1 MAFNIM
7 TFGVLG
13 VDADAL
19 TAGNQQLNGDVGTNE
34 LTAANLINSN
44 GIPFQQLL
52 LFVGAANNGDLNI
65 NDGETAFNLSD
76 MGAGGAVVS
85 LGATN
90 NNDPVSIRANGLTNA
105 NTVGDLTANVYYDN
119 VRGFGL
125 ANVRDKTAASSWLS
139 SGDSL
144 TFLTMAINGVNQFIA
159 SASFVVNVNG
169 GGSEH
174 VIIDFD
180 GNVVRQDGTNTTVD
194 GIDLG
199 LIANG
204 TTVSLNFAARTIT
217 IGATIRAMTDA
228 ELSLFQQAGLNQV
241 TIGSLNTSTQGFA
254 IQNLSILATD
264 TPVSGV
270 VVQAPATGGETHG
283 TPNDDILIGSA
294 AADVLNAGAGNDV
307 VYAGDG
313 NDIINAGDGSDRV
326 DGGDGNDI
334 VQTQTGAGSD
344 IIDGGSGFD
353 RAIVTATG
361 AGDTYVIAPYT
372 LGGVIYAGINAQST
386 AGIDVSTTNVEEIVL
401 HAGAGADTILIQ
413 GDLSTAGVAQ
423 STVIV
428 YGGVGDDV
436 IDASGL
442 VGSPPVEAELYG
454 EGGND
459 TITGGGN
466 NDIIDGGAGVDQL
479 RGNDG
484 DDILIAGG
492 NTNVAQAGEIYDGG
506 NGVDTLRIGVGAVL
520 PNGFHQVGFFNA
532 TQVLSIER
540 LEFGDTALGDN
551 QVVFTTAQMG
561 GGIANDATIVGSS
574 NRDTLLFLALGSGAY
589 SLAGTSYTFE
599 NWTTNGGEYSRND
612 HIVLVGAIAGA
623 AYTFVGSD
631 RADVLQGN
639 TASDNLQGGL
649 GDDVLVGLAGVDSYN
664 GGAGNDAIHIG
675 SNIPGYTE
683 NYSLETFDGGADTDI
698 LYVVGQYVDLTNSNI
713 VLSNFEGIG
722 ISGALTYT
730 AGPPVV
736 QGPPLLGGNVVI
748 DRDILLQ
755 LPTALLVSGS
765 GSTLTSTGAYLTQ
778 EDILTV
784 IVEPGDAIDMSTWT
798 FMLWDEAEDYVDV
811 IGSTANDTIIGSS
824 KADGLNGMAGD
835 DAIYGGD
842 GDDGITGGDGNDNL
856 DGGAGHDLLQGGAG
870 IDTLYG
876 GVGDDALAGF
886 DGTDTLYGGDGND
899 SLFGYRGAGA
909 VLQSTVS
916 EFIYGGAGDDFMRG
930 GIGNDVLD
938 GGDGTDRVS
947 YFGIGDVGAT
957 VGVTINLSNPMAQ
970 DTGGAGWDTLISIEN
985 VSGSEFSDTLFG
997 SGADEFLHGGGGND
1011 TINGGGGNDVLYGGV
1026 FNGLGNDILDGG
1038 DGIDTVDFNLF
1049 DPRTEG
1055 VFVDLAAGTGGT
1067 ISGGETDTLISI
1079 ESVIGTAFSDSI
1091 VGSITANMLSGGG
1104 GSDTLEG
1111 SAGDDTF
1118 VFNASEANGDIIVDF
1133 AGNGASVG
1141 DSIEFHGYGTAAEG
1155 ATFVQLD
1162 ATHWQIN
1169 SADGL
1174 IHDVITLANGAT
1186 VDASDYI
1193 FGP

>member
-105 NTVGDLTANVYYDN
+105 NTVGNLTANVYYDN
-119 VRGFGL
+119 TRGFGL
-125 ANVRDKTAASSWLS
+125 ANVRDKTAASSWLN

-144 TFLTMAINGVNQFIA
+144 TFSTMAINGVNQFIA
-159 SASFVVNVNG
+159 SVSFVVNVNG

-204 TTVSLNFAARTIT
+204 TTVSLNFAAHTIA
-217 IGATIRAMTDA
+217 IGATTRAMTDA

-254 IQNLSILATD
+254 IKNLSILATD

-313 NDIINAGDGSDRV
+313 NDIINAGDGNDRV

-344 IIDGGSGFD
+344 IIDGGSGLD
-353 RAIVTATG
+353 QAIVTTTG

-372 LGGVIYAGINAQST
+372 LGGVIYAGIDAQST

-401 HAGAGADTILIQ
+401 HAGASADTILIQ

-428 YGGVGDDV
+428 YGGAGDDV

-492 NTNVAQAGEIYDGG
+492 NTNVAEAGEIYDGG

-540 LEFGDTALGDN
+540 LEFGDTAPGDN

-561 GGIANDATIVGSS
+561 GGIANNATIVGSS
-574 NRDTLLFLALGSGAY
+574 NGDTLVFLALGAGAY
-589 SLAGTSYTFE
+589 NLAGTSYTFE

-612 HIVLVGAIAGA
+612 HIVLLGAIAGA

-631 RADVLQGN
+631 RGDVLQGN

-649 GDDVLVGLAGVDSYN
+649 GDDVLIGLAGADSYN
-664 GGAGNDAIHIG
+664 GGAGNDDILIG

-698 LYVVGQYVDLTNSNI
+698 LYVRGQYVDLTNSNI

-722 ISGALTYT
+722 VAGVLTYT

-798 FMLWDEAEDYVDV
+798 FKLWDEAEDYIDV

-824 KADGLNGMAGD
+824 MADSLAGMAGD
-835 DAIYGGD
+835 DVINGGD
-842 GDDGITGGDGNDNL
+842 GDDGIAGGDDNDNL
-856 DGGAGHDLLQGGAG
+856 DGGAGNDLLQGGFG
-870 IDTLYG
+870 TDTLYG
-876 GVGDDALAGF
+876 GVGDDILAGF

-899 SLFGYRGAGA
+899 FLLGAQGA
-909 VLQSTVS
+909 ILQSS
-916 EFIYGGAGDDFMRG
+916 FAEFIYGGAGNDFMRG
-930 GIGNDVLD
+930 GTGNDVLD
-938 GGDGTDRVS
+938 GGDGFDRLS
-947 YFGIGDVGAT
+947 YFGVGGLT
-957 VGVTINLSNPMAQ
+957 GLGVTVDLNQQNGMAQ
-970 DTGGAGWDTLISIEN
+970 NTSGGGWDTLISIED
-985 VSGSEFSDTLFG
+985 VSGSELNDTILG
-997 SGADEFLHGGGGND
+997 SGTDESLHGGGGD
-1011 TINGGGGNDVLYGGV
+1011 DIIHAGDGNDVLLGDGLAV
-1026 FNGLGNDILDGG
+1026 LGNDLLDGG
-1038 DGIDTVDFNLF
+1038 NGVDTIDYNFRDL
-1049 DPRTEG
+1049 RTEG
-1055 VFVDLAAGTGGT
+1055 VNVNLSTGVGGT
-1067 ISGGETDTLISI
+1067 ISGGEIDTLISI
-1079 ESVIGTAFSDSI
+1079 ENVIGTAFSDSI
-1091 VGSITANMLSGGG
+1091 VGSNTANVLNGGG

-1111 SAGDDTF
+1111 GAGDDTF
-1118 VFNASEANGDIIVDF
+1118 AFSVGEANGDIIVDF

-1155 ATFVQLD
+1155 ATFVQID